1 MSLRQEKKQK
11 AREDILG
18 AARQLFDA
26 SGFDDSRMRDIAAA
40 ANVSYQT
47 LYNYFPTKTQI
58 LQGILQEDV
67 AHIASQL
74 NQHTRSY
81 RGDLLGTLRAFSQ
94 MTLAEIGGD
103 NRELWRRATVD
114 LLGASEEVLGLFT
127 LIKTDS
133 HSGLRLLLQ
142 RAKEFGELEPETQTE
157 LLADIVFSLTD
168 YMFLRYLIDPSVT
181 EAGMLREL
189 DAQMKLLLTP
199 YLRVVS

>member
-1 MSLRQEKKQK
+1 MSLRQAKKQK
-11 AREDILG
+11 AREDIVN

-26 SGFDDSRMRDIAAA
+26 SGFDASRMRDIAAA

-67 AHIASQL
+67 GHMASQI
-74 NQHTRSY
+74 NEHTRSY
-81 RGDLLGTLRAFSQ
+81 RGDLLDTLSKLSQ
-94 MTLAEIGGD
+94 MTLAAIGED
-103 NRELWRRATVD
+103 NRELWRRATID

-142 RAKEFGELEPETQTE
+142 RAKEFGELEPDVQTD
-157 LLADIVFSLTD
+157 LLADIVFSLID
-168 YMFLRYLIDPSVT
+168 YMFLRYLIDPTVT
-181 EAGMLREL
+181 EAGMQREL

-199 YLRVVS
+199 HLRVVS

>member
-67 AHIASQL
+67 GHIASQL
-74 NQHTRSY
+74 NEHTRSY